1 MSAQPE
7 HNLTNR
13 KVILQAWS
21 PAVFRC
27 RAWGQHFHPMIYTQ
41 SGWTRLGAVG
51 AGVGLYLAL
60 AIPGPVGWVAIALA
74 LALVTQAILT

>member
-41 SGWTRLGAVG
+41 SG
-51 AGVGLYLAL
+51 
-60 AIPGPVGWVAIALA
+60 
-74 LALVTQAILT
+74 